1 MAYKNYFQDLKIY
14 FHDLII
20 YFQTLIIYF
29 QSLKIVLSRRI
40 KTFTTKTRRISAI
53 A

>member
-1 MAYKNYFQDLKIY
+1 MAYKNYFQALKIY

-20 YFQTLIIYF
+20 YFQT
-29 QSLKIVLSRRI
+29 
-40 KTFTTKTRRISAI
+40 FTTKTRRISAI